1 MVHGRLYNGRK
12 SGRLFH
18 SVAVGRRCQSH
29 QIFPGVLDLS
39 KRLLSLAAGVA
50 LLVAGASLTGFPQ
63 TRPPAA
69 KAPARPRL
77 VLLITIDQF
86 RADYLDRFRP
96 YFVAGGFNRLMSGAR
111 FTQCHYDYASTTTG
125 PGHATLATGAYPN
138 HHGIIGNA
146 WYDRSLKRPVS
157 CVEDL
162 NTRIVDSAEGSRD
175 QRGASPRWLMGST
188 LTDELRIATNFQ
200 SKVVS
205 IALKDRG
212 AVLPG
217 GHNANAAYW
226 YDGKAGAFVS
236 STYYMP
242 TLPSWVADFNA
253 RAPARDYCGK
263 PWKALGETP
272 GAEGRVF
279 REYRATPDET
289 CPSPRFLD
297 WLGDTPHITEIELRF
312 AREAIR
318 QEKLGQGPGTDMLTL
333 ALCANDFIGHRYGPN
348 STEVADMT
356 LRTDR
361 ELAGFLDDLDRM
373 VGLNHVWI
381 ALTAD
386 HGVAPTPKFIKDRNL
401 GLGQFESKPVQDAVQ
416 TRLSKVFGEE
426 KWIESYDTPYIYLN
440 QEALAKRQVSP
451 EKASEEAAQAAIGA
465 PGVFAAFTRSGLS
478 SGNVPDSAIARKVL
492 NGFNLRR
499 GGDVFIV
506 LEPYAVSSGSETG
519 TNHGTPWNYDAH
531 VPILLW
537 GSAFRP
543 GEYAGPCDP
552 VDLAVTLAAALGIE
566 GPSGAVGA
574 PLLPALAPK
583 R

>member
-1 MVHGRLYNGRK
+1 M
-12 SGRLFH
+12 
-18 SVAVGRRCQSH
+18 
-29 QIFPGVLDLS
+29 LDLS

-50 LLVAGASLTGFPQ
+50 LLIAGAALTGFPQ

-69 KAPARPRL
+69 KAPARPKL

-111 FTQCHYDYASTTTG
+111 FTQCRYDYASTATG
-125 PGHATLATGAYPN
+125 PGHATLATGAYPD

-146 WYDRSLKRPVS
+146 WYDRALKRPVN
-157 CVEDL
+157 CVEDS
-162 NTRIVDSAEGSRD
+162 NARIVDSAEGSRD
-175 QRGASPRWLMGST
+175 QRGASPHWLIGST
-188 LTDELRIATNFQ
+188 LTDELRIATNFK

-205 IALKDRG
+205 IALKDR
-212 AVLPG
+212 AAILPG

-226 YDGKAGAFVS
+226 YDGKTGAFVS

-242 TLPSWVADFNA
+242 KLPAWVADFNA
-253 RAPARDYCGK
+253 RTPAKDYCGK
-263 PWKALGETP
+263 PWKALVKTP
-272 GAEGRVF
+272 GAEGRILTEF
-279 REYRATPDET
+279 RPAAGEG
-289 CPSPRFLD
+289 CPTPRFLD
-297 WLGDTPHITEIELRF
+297 WLEYTPSMTEIELRF

-333 ALCANDFIGHRYGPN
+333 ALCANDFIGHKYGPY
-348 STEVADMT
+348 SPEVADTT

-361 ELAGFLDDLDRM
+361 ELAGFLGDLDRM
-373 VGLNHVWI
+373 VGLNNVWI
-381 ALTAD
+381 ALAAD
-386 HGVAPTPKFIKDRNL
+386 HGVAPTPQYIRERNL
-401 GLGQFESKPVQDAVQ
+401 GIGMFESKGVQDAVQ
-416 TRLSKVFGEE
+416 SRLSKVFGED

-440 QEALAKRQVSP
+440 RDAIAKRQVSP
-451 EKASEEAAQAAIGA
+451 DRAAEEAAQAAMGA

-478 SGNVPDSAIARKVL
+478 TGNVANSAIARKVL
-492 NGFNLRR
+492 NSFNLRR

-506 LEPYAVSSGSETG
+506 LEPYAVSSGSDTA

-531 VPILLW
+531 VPIILW

-543 GEYAGPCDP
+543 GEYAGPCQP

-566 GPSGAVGA
+566 EPSGAVGT
-574 PLLPALAPK
+574 PLTPALIK